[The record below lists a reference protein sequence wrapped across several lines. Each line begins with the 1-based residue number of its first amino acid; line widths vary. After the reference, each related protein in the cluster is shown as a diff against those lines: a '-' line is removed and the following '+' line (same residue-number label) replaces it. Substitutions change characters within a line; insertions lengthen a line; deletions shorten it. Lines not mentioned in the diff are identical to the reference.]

1 MNKSLIVKKSI
12 RINATVKRVWEVLTK
27 AHYIR
32 QWDELPEDF
41 GDFEISPATIIEWP
55 GYAKMQVIEF
65 RLNEHL
71 RYSLQVPAWKDENV
85 TNVGY
90 TFSISSDDEGHT
102 QLTIEVGDF
111 ALVTEGQK
119 YYDSSIDFGETA
131 SQKIKKLAEKR
142 EIAL

>member
-1 MNKSLIVKKSI
+1 MSKSLIVKKSI
-12 RINATVKRVWEVLTK
+12 RIDAPVKRVWEVLTK

-41 GDFEISPATIIEWP
+41 GDYEISPATIIEWP
-55 GYAKMQVIEF
+55 GFAKMQVVEF
-65 RLNEHL
+65 QLNERL
-71 RYSLQVPAWKDENV
+71 RYTLMVPAWKDEDV
-85 TNVGY
+85 SNVGY
-90 TFSISSDDEGHT
+90 TFSISVDDDGHT
-102 QLTIEVGDF
+102 WLNVEVGDF

-119 YYDSSIDFGETA
+119 YYDGSIDFGETA